1 MVRTSS
7 PAPVRGA
14 GLGLRRALLGPL
26 REQVIS
32 TGVPP
37 DKSGHP
43 GRTSQQEAIDFFE
56 IAPENWIGVGGK
68 FGRALRSFTERYP
81 FVCHGLSLSLGGRD
95 PLDETLL
102 ARIRR
107 LLDAHGIAIYS
118 EHLSYCADGGHLYDL
133 MPIPFTDD
141 AVRHVAARIRQTQ
154 DILGQRIAVENVS
167 YYAAPGQEM
176 AEIDFVN
183 AVLAEAD
190 CDLLLDVN
198 NIYVNSI
205 NHNYDADAFLDALPG
220 ERIAYVHIAGHYDE
234 APDLKVDTHGA
245 PVIDPVWRLLERA
258 YARFG
263 VLPTLLERD
272 FNFPPLAEL
281 VGEVANVRALQ
292 TAHSAE
298 IRDARSA

>member
-1 MVRTSS
+1 MS
-7 PAPVRGA
+7 PRAIRGA

-26 REQVIS
+26 QDMAASERA
-32 TGVPP
+32 
-37 DKSGHP
+37 
-43 GRTSQQEAIDFFE
+43 AIDFFE
-56 IAPENWIGVGGK
+56 IAPENWIGVGGQY
-68 FGRALRSFTERYP
+68 GRALRAFTERHP

-102 ARIRR
+102 AKIRR

-133 MPIPFTDD
+133 MPIPFTDE
-141 AVRHVAARIRQTQ
+141 AVHHVAGRIRQTQ
-154 DILGQRIAVENVS
+154 EILGQRIAVENVS
-167 YYAAPGQEM
+167 YYAAPGQAM
-176 AEIDFVN
+176 REIDFIN
-183 AVLAEAD
+183 AIVAEAD

-205 NHNYDADAFLDALPG
+205 NHRYDADAFLDALPD
-220 ERIAYVHIAGHYDE
+220 RVAYIHVAGHYDE

-263 VLPTLLERD
+263 VKPTLIERD

-281 VGEVANVRALQ
+281 VAEVSHARALQ
-292 TAHSAE
+292 SAAAHGMPDVRTA
-298 IRDARSA
+298 

>member
-1 MVRTSS
+1 VS
-7 PAPVRGA
+7 PRAIHGA

-26 REQVIS
+26 QDTAVREES
-32 TGVPP
+32 
-37 DKSGHP
+37 
-43 GRTSQQEAIDFFE
+43 AIDFFE
-56 IAPENWIGVGGK
+56 IAPENWIGVGGQH
-68 FGRALRSFTERYP
+68 GRTLRAFTERHP

-102 ARIRR
+102 AKIRR

-133 MPIPFTDD
+133 MPIPFTDE
-141 AVRHVAARIRQTQ
+141 AVHHVAGRIRQTQ
-154 DILGQRIAVENVS
+154 EILGQRIAVENVS
-167 YYAAPGQEM
+167 YYAAPGQAM
-176 AEIDFVN
+176 REIDFIN
-183 AVLAEAD
+183 AVVAEAD

-205 NHNYDADAFLDALPG
+205 NHRYDAGAFLDALPD
-220 ERIAYVHIAGHYDE
+220 RVAYIHVAGHYDE

-263 VLPTLLERD
+263 VKPTLIERD

-281 VGEVANVRALQ
+281 VAEVAHARTLQRA
-292 TAHSAE
+292 HE
-298 IRDARSA
+298 MPDVRSA